1 MLDRRAT
8 GGLIAVGTLA
18 LLGWAAVAGPLA
30 APSVPGRGEGRG
42 ATSGQLAAVGDQVQG
57 GQGAALYAAN
67 CAACHGQNGA
77 GTENGPALTN
87 VGAASAD
94 FMLRTGRMP
103 LSAPT
108 QPARRGRPVFN
119 DTEIEALVGYV
130 SSLGPGPSIPPV
142 TVSDGTDLAAGRAQ
156 YVATC
161 AACHGAAG
169 SGDAVGGGAIAP
181 ALLNTAP
188 QQVGEAIRIGPG
200 QMPAFSSDQV
210 TDAQLSQIAAYLQFL
225 RTPAAAP
232 GGEPVGG
239 VGPVAEGFVG
249 WIVYLGGLLLVTRW
263 IEQRRNR

>member
-1 MLDRRAT
+1 VLDRRAL
-8 GGLIAVGTLA
+8 GGLFIVMALLA
-18 LLGWAAVAGPLA
+18 LGWAAVAGPLA
-30 APSVPGRGEGRG
+30 APVVPARSDARN
-42 ATSGQLAAVGDQVQG
+42 AGQLAAAGSQVQG
-57 GQGAALYAAN
+57 GQGAALYVAN
-67 CAACHGQNGA
+67 CASCHGQAGE

-87 VGAASAD
+87 AGAAAVD
-94 FMLRTGRMP
+94 FMLKTGRMP
-103 LSAPT
+103 LSAPN
-108 QPARRGRPVFN
+108 QPARRGRPIFN
-119 DTEIEALVGYV
+119 ETEIDALVGYV
-130 SSLGPGPSIPPV
+130 SSFGPGPSIPPV
-142 TVSDGTDLAAGRAQ
+142 DVSDGTDVAAGRAQ

-225 RTPAAAP
+225 RTPAASP

-249 WIVYLGGLLLVTRW
+249 WIIYLGGLLLVTRW

>member
-1 MLDRRAT
+1 VLDRRAL
-8 GGLIAVGTLA
+8 GGLFTVAA
-18 LLGWAAVAGPLA
+18 LLVLGWAAVAGPLA
-30 APSVPGRGEGRG
+30 APAVPGPTGGPG
-42 ATSGQLAAVGDQVQG
+42 LAAGQLAAVGDQVQG
-57 GQGAALYAAN
+57 GQGAALYSAN
-67 CAACHGQNGA
+67 CASCHGQGGA

-87 VGAASAD
+87 AGAAAVD
-94 FMLRTGRMP
+94 FMLKTGRMP

-108 QPARRGRPVFN
+108 QPARRGRPVFD

-130 SSLGPGPSIPPV
+130 SSFGPGPSIPPV
-142 TVSDGTDLAAGRAQ
+142 DVSDGTDLAAGRAQ

-161 AACHGAAG
+161 AACHGAGG

-210 TDAQLSQIAAYLQFL
+210 SDAELSQIAAYLQFL
-225 RTPAAAP
+225 RTSAASP

-249 WIVYLGGLLLVTRW
+249 WIIYLGGLLLVTRW

>member
-1 MLDRRAT
+1 L
-8 GGLIAVGTLA
+8 VF
-18 LLGWAAVAGPLA
+18 LGWAAVAGPLA
-30 APSVPGRGEGRG
+30 APAVPEAARPSS
-42 ATSGQLAAVGDQVQG
+42 AAGQLAAAGDQVQG
-57 GQGAALYAAN
+57 GRGAALYAAN
-67 CAACHGQNGA
+67 CATCHGQGGA
-77 GTENGPALTN
+77 GTPDGPALTN
-87 VGAASAD
+87 SGAAAVD

-103 LSAPT
+103 LSAPN
-108 QPARRGRPVFN
+108 QPARRGRPVFGEA
-119 DTEIEALVGYV
+119 DIQALVSYAG
-130 SSLGPGPSIPPV
+130 SFGPGPSIPPV
-142 TVSDGTDLAAGRAQ
+142 DVSDGTDLAAGRAK

-200 QMPAFSSDQV
+200 QMPAFGSDQV
-210 TDAQLSQIAAYLQFL
+210 TDAQLGQIAAYLQFL
-225 RTPAAAP
+225 RTSAASP

-249 WIVYLGGLLLVTRW
+249 WIVYLGGLLLITRW